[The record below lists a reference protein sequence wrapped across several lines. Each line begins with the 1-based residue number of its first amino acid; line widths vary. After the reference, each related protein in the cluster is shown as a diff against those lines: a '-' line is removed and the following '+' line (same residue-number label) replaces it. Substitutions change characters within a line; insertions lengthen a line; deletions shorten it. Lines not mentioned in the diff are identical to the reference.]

1 MRKNNEKY
9 DLKKKLLTREVQIEV
24 HETLRTTFSKMVL
37 WQRIT
42 ILTES

>member
-9 DLKKKLLTREVQIEV
+9 DLKKNLLTREVQIEV

>member
-9 DLKKKLLTREVQIEV
+9 DLKKNLLTREVQIEV
-24 HETLRTTFSKMVL
+24 RETLQTTFSKMVL

-42 ILTES
+42 ILAES

>member
-9 DLKKKLLTREVQIEV
+9 DLKKNLLTREVQIEV
-24 HETLRTTFSKMVL
+24 HETLRTTFSKMLL

-42 ILTES
+42 ILTDS